1 MSDKYTEAPDVL
13 DVDFQ
18 KRAADKLYRAGA
30 IRGINPRRIER
41 IREDIRFDDVVAQ
54 FIPRVGDKISC
65 PFHGTD
71 STPSFQ
77 VYRGSND
84 GFCFGC
90 PAGKGYYDRIRFA
103 KESLGC
109 TWVQALKWIEK
120 TFELPALPDVLI
132 EQDEDEEITT
142 EVTFTDLSEPFLV
155 RAVKDVR
162 MTKDYELA
170 LEYIHVYFGALAF
183 EDGAD
188 EAKKAREPE
197 EATKLHFKA
206 AMRLARVL
214 GQEAVNR
221 ILDDKEL

>member
-18 KRAADKLYRAGA
+18 KRTADKLYRAGA

-41 IREDIRFDDVVAQ
+41 IREDVRFDDVVSH
-54 FIPRVGDKISC
+54 FVRNVGDKISC

-90 PAGKGYYDRIRFA
+90 PAGKGYYDHIRFV

-109 TWVQALKWIEK
+109 TWVAALKWIEK
-120 TFELPALPDVLI
+120 EFELPDLPDVII

-162 MTKDYELA
+162 TTKDYELA